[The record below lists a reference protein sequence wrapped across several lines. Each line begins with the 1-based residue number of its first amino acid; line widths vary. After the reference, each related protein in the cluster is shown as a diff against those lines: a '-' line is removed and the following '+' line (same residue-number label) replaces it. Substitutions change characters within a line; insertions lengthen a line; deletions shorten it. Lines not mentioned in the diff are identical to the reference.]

1 MLQLGLS
8 PALCKAGTAREWAW
22 WEEVR
27 VDLCVPQHSSHE
39 KVKRVPWETEKE
51 GQGNR
56 MKTPRMYSKVDKD
69 TWQILRVPALQEA
82 SGWEVSC
89 CISAEVG
96 PLLPEEIFLAS
107 PLFPTLDSP
116 HPPPQGWLTGTWDL
130 RQEKSLFSKAR
141 FLGDKYYQT
150 PWEEDLQVRVF
161 DFASPSCWVWNRIYS
176 FWEVL
181 CETLSGSEKIHPFV
195 IWGWGAWNLELTVS
209 S

>member
-8 PALCKAGTAREWAW
+8 PALCKAGAAREWAW

-27 VDLCVPQHSSHE
+27 VDLCVHQHSSHE

-51 GQGNR
+51 GQRNR

-69 TWQILRVPALQEA
+69 TWQILGAPALQEA

-141 FLGDKYYQT
+141 FLGDEYYQT